1 MSQTSHYRGRSA
13 VSFAITAVVSVVVAL
28 VVGTVSAHLVAPSV
42 HSHYFLWISGR
53 ALGLSAFTALWLLVL
68 VGSWMR
74 HPWRSRFRAGHP
86 ETRLRLHSAL
96 AAATVALVTGHV
108 STLAM
113 DRYAGVGWKGVI
125 IPGASTYRPAAVT
138 IGIIGLITMLA
149 MTASAAL
156 AGRRGTRHW
165 LLVHRLG
172 ALNFAVVWLHGVLAG
187 TDTAALRL
195 FYLVTGSTWIAMVA
209 TRLGARPDAVSF
221 PLTSQPSNA
230 SGPTTKSPRRS
241 KVPR

>member
-1 MSQTSHYRGRSA
+1 MSQSSFVRGRSPASLA
-13 VSFAITAVVSVVVAL
+13 VTAAVSVVIAL
-28 VVGTVSAHLVAPSV
+28 VVGTMTAHLVGPSV
-42 HSHYFLWISGR
+42 HSRYFLWVSGR

-68 VGSWMR
+68 VGTWMR

-86 ETRLRLHSAL
+86 ETRLRLHAAL
-96 AAATVALVTGHV
+96 AAATVALVAGHV
-108 STLAM
+108 STLAL

-125 IPGASTYRPAAVT
+125 IPGAATYRPAAVT
-138 IGIIGLITMLA
+138 IGIIGLITMVA

-187 TDTAALRL
+187 TDTSALRL
-195 FYLVTGSTWIAMVA
+195 FYLVTGSTWIVMVA
-209 TRLGARPDAVSF
+209 TRLGAKPDAVTVH
-221 PLTSQPSNA
+221 LTSLPNTTSESATMSPHQSGA
-230 SGPTTKSPRRS
+230 SR
-241 KVPR
+241 